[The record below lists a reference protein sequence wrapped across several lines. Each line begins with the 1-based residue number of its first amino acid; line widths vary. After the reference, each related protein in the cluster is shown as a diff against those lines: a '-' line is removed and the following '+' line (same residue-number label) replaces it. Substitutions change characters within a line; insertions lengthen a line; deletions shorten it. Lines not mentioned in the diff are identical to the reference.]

1 MHPFVVVGH
10 DGSHASRTAVRRA
23 CQVGERVLVIS
34 STPAAELFDL
44 LDGPTRGVALRLVP
58 RLHLHDLFEAAAPE
72 AGAYV
77 VMPLGVGTADKL
89 LRLGMQEAAALA
101 RRGSDVAALHLVRDI
116 DGTAR
121 PYRRILVAAD
131 GSIGSPAA
139 VQAAADA
146 AAAVGASLKV
156 VHGSRRGIGTS
167 GGLRDVAD
175 FRGVE
180 VNTSVVE
187 GDPARVMLEA
197 VSSGGFGLLVSALNP
212 TRTHGPGRSIL
223 ATSVNRT
230 LVSRARVDHLLVFAA
245 ATLAATPRTRT
256 AR

>member
-1 MHPFVVVGH
+1 MVVGH

-23 CQVGERVLVIS
+23 CQIGERILVVS

-44 LDGPTRGVALRLVP
+44 LEGPTRGVALRLVP
-58 RLHLHDLFEAAAPE
+58 RLHLHDLFEAAATQT
-72 AGAYV
+72 GAYV
-77 VMPLGVGTADKL
+77 VMPLNVGGADKL
-89 LRLGMQEAAALA
+89 MRLGMQEAAALT

-139 VQAAADA
+139 VQAAIDA

-156 VHGSRRGIGTS
+156 VHGSRRGIGTAS
-167 GGLRDVAD
+167 TMRDTSD
-175 FRGVE
+175 IRGVD
-180 VNTSVVE
+180 VNTSIVE

-197 VSSGGFGLLVSALNP
+197 VSAGGFGLLVSALNP
-212 TRTHGPGRSIL
+212 VRSHGPGRSIL
-223 ATSVNRT
+223 ATNVNRT

-245 ATLAATPRTRT
+245 ASLTSTPRTRT